1 MQNFLSTSIAVA
13 SLALAA
19 SNLHAQVSGIFHI
32 GGAGDPY
39 ATIQEAVDD
48 LVQVGV
54 SGPVDL
60 VVAPGI
66 YPGGLALDPIPGAG
80 ASAPILIRPLNPS
93 VYDVHI
99 SGEPELSRGVVDI
112 RVPFVS
118 LHEISIVVDPDP
130 LSPIPVATSC
140 VRVDANDV
148 VISSCTITNNG
159 ATTHG
164 VSVSGDRSL
173 LLDNVLVNE
182 DADSTDMSTGLHVY
196 GVERVTVDGN
206 NFSGWVSGMYFSS
219 IGQCDVMDN
228 GILLAKTALSEDLSR
243 GITFALSVNTNILR
257 NRIVMYEAGAGIW
270 IGGYSDEGITRRIEN
285 NMVSNIKYSTA
296 GYATSGIQVHLYTTP
311 AVVLTTPAES
321 GLYIRHN
328 SLYVEGDSASGILTD
343 YPLAQETVVTSN
355 SVRMVGNGCVGLNYA
370 GNTSAPWPTS
380 DYNNVSFSGVGN
392 WYGIYQ
398 TKALIRA
405 NTPMED
411 HSIGAAPQYVSKT
424 NLHIKDTSPN
434 INAAFV
440 DADITTDYDK
450 DPRPG
455 LGQHDIGADE
465 YGNLGLKSLL
475 VATPVLPA
483 ATVAIAAY
491 PNPAQDQV
499 VFELPDDEVQPFVL
513 HGTDGRVVMSGI
525 NVPGQAVR
533 LDGLTPGTYIA
544 RFPQWPRA
552 TARIVVAH

>member
-1 MQNFLSTSIAVA
+1 MMKFLSTSIAVA

-32 GGAGDPY
+32 GGLGDPY

-60 VVAPGI
+60 VVAPGV
-66 YPGGLALDPIPGAG
+66 YTGGLALDPIPGAG
-80 ASAPILIRPLNPS
+80 ASAPILIRPLNPGA
-93 VYDVHI
+93 YDVHI
-99 SGEPELSRGVVDI
+99 TGEPVLFRGVVHI

-118 LHEISIVVDPDP
+118 LHEMSIIVDPDP
-130 LSPIPVATSC
+130 SSPMATSC
-140 VRVDANDV
+140 VWVDADDV
-148 VISSCTITNNG
+148 VISSCTITNNA
-159 ATTHG
+159 ATTSG
-164 VSVSGDRSL
+164 VSVYGERSL
-173 LLDNVLVNE
+173 LLDNVIVNE
-182 DADSTDMSTGLHVY
+182 GADSTQGSTGLHVY

-206 NFSGWVSGMYFSS
+206 NFSGWVSGMYLSS
-219 IGQCDVMDN
+219 IGQCDVIDN
-228 GILLAKTALSEDLSR
+228 GVLLAKTTLSEQLNR
-243 GITFALSVNTNILR
+243 GITLALVENTNILR

-296 GYATSGIQVHLYTTP
+296 GYATTGIYVHLYTTP

-355 SVRMVGNGCVGLNYA
+355 SIRMVGNGCVGLNYA
-370 GNTSAPWPTS
+370 ANTAAPWPTS

-398 TKALIRA
+398 TKALIRT
-405 NTPMED
+405 NTTMED
-411 HSIGAAPQYVSKT
+411 HSIGAVPHYVSKT

-434 INAAFV
+434 INTAFF
-440 DADITTDYDK
+440 DADITNDYDQ

-465 YGNLGLKSLL
+465 YGNLGLKSLV
-475 VATPVLPA
+475 VAPPVLPA
-483 ATVAIAAY
+483 ATVEIGAY

-499 VFELPDDEVQPFVL
+499 AFELPDDEVQPFVL
-513 HGTDGRVVMSGI
+513 HGTDGRVVLSGMS
-525 NVPGQAVR
+525 VPGQAIR

-544 RFPQWPRA
+544 RFPQWPGA
-552 TARIVVAH
+552 TTRVVVVH